1 MPKWLLPEHV
11 ADILP
16 AEARRIEDLRRS
28 LLDRFRSYGYEL
40 VIPPLLEYLDAL
52 VDGAGG
58 DLDLRTFKLVD
69 QLSGKSL
76 GVRADFTPQVA
87 RIDAHL
93 LNRAGVVRLCYAG
106 SVLHTRPR
114 DLNATRE
121 PLQIGAELYGHAG
134 VEADLEVAEL
144 ALQSAALAGVQS
156 ARIELSHMGILR
168 ALLEGMAADRD
179 VDALVELVRAKDVPA
194 LRQAGLEAETLH
206 TLETLCDL
214 YGGIDVIESARA
226 RLPALPGVRAALDG
240 LAQLCTGLPADRV
253 GIDLAD
259 LHGYTYHSGIMFAVY
274 GPGAS
279 SALVR
284 GGRYDDVGRQF
295 GRARPATGFSL
306 DLRALAAGW
315 EAQASASAIRA
326 PWTSDPA
333 LRAAIAGLRE
343 RGEIVVQVLPE
354 QPDAAGEYAC
364 DRELRC
370 TDTGWQVF
378 GIAE

>member
-28 LLDRFRSYGYEL
+28 VLDRFRSYGYEL

-52 VDGAGG
+52 VDGTGG

-76 GVRADFTPQVA
+76 GLRADFTPQVA

-93 LNRAGVVRLCYAG
+93 LNRDGVVRLCYAG

-134 VEADLEVAEL
+134 VEADLEIADL
-144 ALQSAALAGVQS
+144 ALQSAALAGVDD
-156 ARIELSHMGILR
+156 ARIELSHMGVLR
-168 ALLEGMAADRD
+168 ALLGRMGGDRNI
-179 VDALVELVRAKDVPA
+179 DALVDLVRAKDVPA
-194 LRQAGLEAETLH
+194 LRQVGLDGDTLGA
-206 TLETLCDL
+206 LETLCDL
-214 YGGIDVIESARA
+214 YGGTEVIGAARA
-226 RLPALPGVRAALDG
+226 RLPALAGVQEALAG
-240 LAQLCTGLPADRV
+240 LERLCAGLPSDRV

-315 EAQASASAIRA
+315 DMQPPGAAIRA
-326 PWTSDPA
+326 PWGTDPE
-333 LRAAIAGLRE
+333 LRAVIARLRLA
-343 RGEIVVQVLPE
+343 GDIVVQVLPE
-354 QPDAAGEYAC
+354 QGNAAGEYAC
-364 DRELRC
+364 DRELRY
-370 TDTGWQVF
+370 TNEGWQVF
-378 GIAE
+378 GIVE